1 MADYWLGFR
10 IKEER
15 RRGRDRARR
24 LNDLISTLERQGTGF
39 WFNEASI
46 IAIRAELPIDHLGR
60 HIKRAVDP
68 KVDWVVIREIGI
80 DSTCYIGEPGQGFRA
95 FFPKA
100 KQL

>member
-1 MADYWLGFR
+1 MADYRLGFR

-15 RRGRDRARR
+15 RRGRDRTRR
-24 LNDLISTLERQGTGF
+24 LNDLLSTLERQGTGF
-39 WFNEASI
+39 WFNAAGI
-46 IAIRAELPIDHLGR
+46 IPTRAEVPMDCVGR

-80 DSTCYIGEPGQGFRA
+80 GNICYIGERGQGFRA
-95 FFPKA
+95 FFPRA